1 MITVKRNPPLSA
13 LWRYRELCRKVDVIV
28 LKATAWFLQLSATY
42 FLHWRVLKR
51 YCIVSWSCR
60 YLYSTSVASYYFF
73 NIISVYVYRYKLHAE
88 NLFGIYD
95 KQVLTVRPHYK
106 ICFWYNASKIFT
118 SWECVY
124 HLMTYFSVKYSF
136 GVLEWLVLI
145 IMTILFSLSHK
156 DIDLEKP
163 KMLIVFRDVKSQT

>member
-88 NLFGIYD
+88 NLFGTYD

-106 ICFWYNASKIFT
+106 ICPWYNTSKIFT
-118 SWECVY
+118 SWEWVY
-124 HLMTYFSVKYSF
+124 NIMTYFFSEIF
-136 GVLEWLVLI
+136 FWGIRMIGFNNNDNFVLLV
-145 IMTILFSLSHK
+145 SK

-163 KMLIVFRDVKSQT
+163 K